1 MVTEHQPA
9 SEQARGLTV
18 LYAEPLPGDLSPV
31 VAEAIEAV
39 GGGHRLVVAPS
50 KERAEL
56 LRLAAEADVIVVAT
70 TRVDDAL
77 LAAAPRLR
85 HVQHQGVGYDNI
97 DVPACTARGVS
108 VALTP
113 EGTTTGVAEHTFLL
127 LLALYKRL
135 REAEGQLRAGRWPV
149 WELRS
154 TSFEIAGKT
163 LGLVGFGRIGRAVA
177 ARVMAFEAR
186 VLYYDPFRVGEAA
199 ERELEVSYRPL
210 DELLSEADV
219 VSLHLPLSAETKHVI
234 GERELRSMK
243 RSALLLN
250 TARGPLVDE
259 AALVRAL
266 REGWI
271 AGAGLDVFERE
282 PTDPDNPLL
291 RLENVVVTPHISAGT
306 IDAFRTKMHAV
317 AANVALVARGEA
329 PLNAVS

>member
-1 MVTEHQPA
+1 MATAHNPSSEPA
-9 SEQARGLTV
+9 RSLTI
-18 LYAEPLPGDLSPV
+18 LYAEPLPGDLSLA
-31 VAEAIEAV
+31 VAAAIDAV
-39 GGGHRLVVAPS
+39 GGGHRLMVAPS

-56 LRLAAEADVIVVAT
+56 LRLAAAADVIVVAT

-135 REAEGQLRAGRWPV
+135 REAEGQLRAGKWPV

-154 TSFEIAGKT
+154 
-163 LGLVGFGRIGRAVA
+163 
-177 ARVMAFEAR
+177 MQ
-186 VLYYDPFRVGEAA
+186 
-199 ERELEVSYRPL
+199 
-210 DELLSEADV
+210 
-219 VSLHLPLSAETKHVI
+219 
-234 GERELRSMK
+234 
-243 RSALLLN
+243 RSALLLT

-259 AALVRAL
+259 GALVRAL
-266 REGWI
+266 RERWI

-282 PTDPDNPLL
+282 PAAPDNPLL

-317 AANVALVARGEA
+317 ATNVARVARGEA